1 MNIKYNMNEISAY
14 FEGKGVV
21 VTKTNDKYKIKGRD
35 GKIVHL
41 HEEDIALAHEAITQL
56 NRYNRYLKEDF
67 DNAS

>member
-1 MNIKYNMNEISAY
+1 MAIKHTMNEITASIDGA
-14 FEGKGVV
+14 GVV

>member
-1 MNIKYNMNEISAY
+1 MNEISASVD
-14 FEGKGVV
+14 GAGVV
-21 VTKTNDKYKIKGRD
+21 VTKTSDKIKIRGRD

-41 HEEDIALAHEAITQL
+41 YEEDIVLAHEAIIQL

>member
-1 MNIKYNMNEISAY
+1 MNIKYNMNEITAY

-21 VTKTNDKYKIKGRD
+21 VTKTIDKYKIRGRD

-41 HEEDIALAHEAITQL
+41 YEEDIVLAHEAITQL

>member
-1 MNIKYNMNEISAY
+1 MTTKHTMNEISATVD
-14 FEGKGVV
+14 GVGVV

>member
-1 MNIKYNMNEISAY
+1 MTIKHTMNEITASIDGA
-14 FEGKGVV
+14 GVV

-41 HEEDIALAHEAITQL
+41 YEEDILLAHEAITQL

>member
-1 MNIKYNMNEISAY
+1 MNEISASVD
-14 FEGKGVV
+14 GAGVV
-21 VTKTNDKYKIKGRD
+21 VTKTSDKIKIRGRD

-41 HEEDIALAHEAITQL
+41 HEEDVVLAHEAITQL